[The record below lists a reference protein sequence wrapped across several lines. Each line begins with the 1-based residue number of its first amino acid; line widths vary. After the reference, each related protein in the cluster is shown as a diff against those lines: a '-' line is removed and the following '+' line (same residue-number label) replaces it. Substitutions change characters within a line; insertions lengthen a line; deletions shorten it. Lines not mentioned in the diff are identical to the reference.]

1 MIETVG
7 TESSGDYGL
16 NFFSL
21 YSLSF
26 APSGQDSALDL
37 DFSRLRQQTSLIAN
51 ITAHDRDL
59 TYEGLQKAVDN
70 LAKMYSDTLDLSS
83 RAGNPDP
90 CYLPISADIADFERH
105 DTSNSLSSFQSSMAD
120 SLQMSLISSPVN
132 LHITPLSRDTIP
144 IIPNPIPTPKSS
156 TPNLPSNIRLQ
167 SYHNPAAHLP
177 SPTVFLPT
185 PPEML
190 DKNLSDTVEMRT
202 VLFREPSDD
211 DDELMLSF
219 NALDILLPVPTL
231 ELLDGL
237 EDSMDYP
244 EVTTADL
251 SFVSMA
257 EKALQNTLVNSSLF
271 STNPSPDTEL
281 NNSSD
286 EEHENNTAVTNHN
299 KSDEQNH
306 GNENNKYITYQTLEE
321 MYGNLD
327 YDVEASD
334 DEYF

>member
-167 SYHNPAAHLP
+167 SYHNP
-177 SPTVFLPT
+177 
-185 PPEML
+185 
-190 DKNLSDTVEMRT
+190 
-202 VLFREPSDD
+202 FRNQEFHFIP
-211 DDELMLSF
+211 F
-219 NALDILLPVPTL
+219 KPQIA
-231 ELLDGL
+231 
-237 EDSMDYP
+237 DY
-244 EVTTADL
+244 
-251 SFVSMA
+251 
-257 EKALQNTLVNSSLF
+257 SLRPF
-271 STNPSPDTEL
+271 P
-281 NNSSD
+281 
-286 EEHENNTAVTNHN
+286 
-299 KSDEQNH
+299 
-306 GNENNKYITYQTLEE
+306 
-321 MYGNLD
+321 
-327 YDVEASD
+327 
-334 DEYF
+334 